1 MRAASGES
9 EVNEMNVTLRY
20 AAWALITVLYVVPS
34 NVNNT
39 KAVMDIMDYFKFK
52 SSTVEI
58 VGALYNFVSGTCM
71 TSFFAWILLG

>member
-1 MRAASGES
+1 MRAANGEK

-58 VGALYNFVSGTCM
+58 VGTLYNFVSGACM
-71 TSFFAWILLG
+71 TSFFAWVFLG